1 MSIVV
6 NLDKILVEKKMSSK
20 ELAQH
25 VGITEQNISLLK
37 TGRVRGIR
45 FTTLEKICE
54 TLKCQ
59 PGDILAYDA
68 NEIPGAS

>member
-1 MSIVV
+1 MGIVV
-6 NLDKILVEKKMSSK
+6 NLDKMLVEKKMSSK

-59 PGDILAYDA
+59 PGDILAYNA
-68 NEIPGAS
+68 NEIPGG

>member
-6 NLDKILVEKKMSSK
+6 NLDKMLVEKKMSSK
-20 ELAQH
+20 ELAQY

-59 PGDILAYDA
+59 PGDILAYNA
-68 NEIPGAS
+68 NEIPGG

>member
-59 PGDILAYDA
+59 PGDILAYNA
-68 NEIPGAS
+68 NEIPGG

>member
-6 NLDKILVEKKMSSK
+6 NLDKMLVEKKMSSK

-25 VGITEQNISLLK
+25 VDITEQNISLLK

-68 NEIPGAS
+68 DELPGG

>member
-6 NLDKILVEKKMSSK
+6 NLDKMLVEKKMSSK

-25 VGITEQNISLLK
+25 VDITEQNISLLK

-68 NEIPGAS
+68 NEIPGG

>member
-6 NLDKILVEKKMSSK
+6 NLDKMLVEKKMSSK

-37 TGRVRGIR
+37 TGRVRGMR
-45 FTTLEKICE
+45 FATLEKICE
-54 TLKCQ
+54 ALKCQ

-68 NEIPGAS
+68 GKLPDDY

>member
-20 ELAQH
+20 DLAQH

-37 TGRVRGIR
+37 TGTVRGIR
-45 FTTLEKICE
+45 FATLEKICE
-54 TLKCQ
+54 ILVCQ
-59 PGDILAYDA
+59 PGDLLAYDA
-68 NEIPGAS
+68 TKTSIE

>member
-6 NLDKILVEKKMSSK
+6 NLDKMLVEKKMSSK

-45 FTTLEKICE
+45 FTTLEKICQ

-59 PGDILAYDA
+59 PGDILAYNA
-68 NEIPGAS
+68 NEIPGG

>member
-1 MSIVV
+1 MSMVV
-6 NLDKILVEKKMSSK
+6 NLDKMLVEKKMSSK

-54 TLKCQ
+54 SLKCQ

-68 NEIPGAS
+68 DELPGG

>member
-20 ELAQH
+20 DLAQH

-37 TGRVRGIR
+37 TGFDR
-45 FTTLEKICE
+45 FR
-54 TLKCQ
+54 Q
-59 PGDILAYDA
+59 G
-68 NEIPGAS
+68 GQ

>member
-59 PGDILAYDA
+59 PGDILAYNA
-68 NEIPGAS
+68 NEIPGS

>member
-6 NLDKILVEKKMSSK
+6 NLDKMLVEKKMSSK

-59 PGDILAYDA
+59 PGDILAYNA
-68 NEIPGAS
+68 NEIPGG

>member
-6 NLDKILVEKKMSSK
+6 NLDKMLVEKKMSSK

-59 PGDILAYDA
+59 PGDILAYNS
-68 NEIPGAS
+68 NEIPGS

>member
-37 TGRVRGIR
+37 TGKVRGIR
-45 FTTLEKICE
+45 FETPVSYTHLTLRTIC
-54 TLKCQ
+54 
-59 PGDILAYDA
+59 
-68 NEIPGAS
+68 SV

>member
-54 TLKCQ
+54 ALKCR

-68 NEIPGAS
+68 DELPGG

>member
-6 NLDKILVEKKMSSK
+6 NLDKMLVEKKMSSK

-25 VGITEQNISLLK
+25 VDITEQNISLLK

-59 PGDILAYDA
+59 PGDILAYNA
-68 NEIPGAS
+68 NEIPGG

>member
-6 NLDKILVEKKMSSK
+6 NLDKMLVEKKMSSK

-68 NEIPGAS
+68 NEIPGA

>member
-6 NLDKILVEKKMSSK
+6 NLDKMLVEKKMSSK

-59 PGDILAYDA
+59 PGDILAYNAD
-68 NEIPGAS
+68 EIPGG

>member
-6 NLDKILVEKKMSSK
+6 NLDKMLVEKKMSSK

-68 NEIPGAS
+68 DELPGG

>member
-20 ELAQH
+20 DLAQH

-54 TLKCQ
+54 TLMCQ
-59 PGDILAYDA
+59 PGDILAYHA
-68 NEIPGAS
+68 NEIPGG

>member
-6 NLDKILVEKKMSSK
+6 NLDKMLVEKKMSSK

-25 VGITEQNISLLK
+25 VGITEPNISLLK

-59 PGDILAYDA
+59 PGDILAYNA
-68 NEIPGAS
+68 NEIPGS

>member
-45 FTTLEKICE
+45 FTTLGKICE

-59 PGDILAYDA
+59 PGDILAYNA
-68 NEIPGAS
+68 NEIPGS

>member
-6 NLDKILVEKKMSSK
+6 NLDKMLVEKKMSSK

-25 VGITEQNISLLK
+25 VGITEPNISLLK

-59 PGDILAYDA
+59 PGDILAYNA
-68 NEIPGAS
+68 NEIPGG

>member
-6 NLDKILVEKKMSSK
+6 NLDKILVEKKTSSK

-54 TLKCQ
+54 ALKCQ

-68 NEIPGAS
+68 DELPGG

>member
-6 NLDKILVEKKMSSK
+6 NLDKMLVEKKMSSK

-25 VGITEQNISLLK
+25 VDITEQNISLLK

-68 NEIPGAS
+68 SEIPGG

>member
-6 NLDKILVEKKMSSK
+6 NLDKMLVEKKMSSK

-25 VGITEQNISLLK
+25 VDITEQNISLLK

-45 FTTLEKICE
+45 FTTLEKICA

-68 NEIPGAS
+68 SEIPND

>member
-6 NLDKILVEKKMSSK
+6 NLDKMLVEKKMSSK

-25 VGITEQNISLLK
+25 VDITEQNISLLK

-59 PGDILAYDA
+59 PGDILAYNA
-68 NEIPGAS
+68 NEIPSG

>member
-6 NLDKILVEKKMSSK
+6 NLDKMLVEKKMSSK

-54 TLKCQ
+54 TLRCQ
-59 PGDILAYDA
+59 PGDILAYNA
-68 NEIPGAS
+68 NEIPGG

>member
-1 MSIVV
+1 MSMVV
-6 NLDKILVEKKMSSK
+6 NLDKMLVEKKMSSK

-59 PGDILAYDA
+59 PGDILAYNA
-68 NEIPGAS
+68 NEIPGG

>member
-45 FTTLEKICE
+45 FTTLEKICGA
-54 TLKCQ
+54 LKCQ

-68 NEIPGAS
+68 DELPGG

>member
-45 FTTLEKICE
+45 FTTLEKN
-54 TLKCQ
+54 L
-59 PGDILAYDA
+59 
-68 NEIPGAS
+68 

>member
-6 NLDKILVEKKMSSK
+6 NLDKMLVEKKMSSK

-54 TLKCQ
+54 ALKCQ
-59 PGDILAYDA
+59 PGDILA
-68 NEIPGAS
+68 